1 MNAIELETYLWLGQS
16 WTSNSQQW
24 LFFTTDFGKLI
35 HHLSNLNLPVAPPPH
50 PSHARLN
57 GNNNRPTNWLHLQ
70 IQIDLI
76 FIFTL
81 EVVNEDISLF
91 FFCYNVFIWGNTTV
105 PS

>member
-35 HHLSNLNLPVAPPPH
+35 HHLSNLNLPVAPPH

-57 GNNNRPTNWLHLQ
+57 DNNNRPTSRLHLH
-70 IQIDLI
+70 IQIDLV

-81 EVVNEDISLF
+81 DVVNEDISLF

>member
-16 WTSNSQQW
+16 WTSNAQQL
-24 LFFTTDFGKLI
+24 LFFTTDFGKMI
-35 HHLSNLNLPVAPPPH
+35 HQLSNLNLQVAHP

-57 GNNNRPTNWLHLQ
+57 DNNNNRPTSWLHLQ

-81 EVVNEDISLF
+81 DVVNEDISLI